1 MRINGN
7 YEDVTADAL
16 YGRRQAFTKLPE
28 DQETSAAPDKETPG
42 VVYEKGD
49 ETSSKLYTS
58 DGGMTVVKHN
68 RASSGSRGNYSGQG
82 ILDEID
88 KYLDKGNSYVIWHSG
103 NQHWVQEMSVEYRD
117 GRPVS
122 SKPIEGAK
130 KYFNPDSINAA
141 LGLDS
146 PKTMSV
152 RDNQVLFERN
162 SYYQFTGKDRKPH
175 TVLSM
180 GNSLSQGIL
189 GRYGKSTFD
198 KEAADYAEFWDSLA
212 KGITFGLEEKYS
224 TAEIRKKLE
233 KAGIQHGFFTV
244 TVGNRSQTYYL
255 SQNENVGALRPKESY
270 DKYYNLLTSGR
281 AFELDKFQPGQTVT
295 IGGKDYV
302 LKDDKSID
310 IEYGA
315 ELYSSGA
322 LK

>member
-7 YEDVTADAL
+7 YEDAL

-28 DQETSAAPDKETPG
+28 DQETGAVPAPDKGTSGVVHETGRRQAFTKLPEDQETGAAPDKEMPG
-42 VVYEKGD
+42 VVYEKGHK
-49 ETSSKLYTS
+49 SPSKLYTS
-58 DGGMTVVKHN
+58 DGSRVGERHNPKRMTVKDN
-68 RASSGSRGNYSGQG
+68 
-82 ILDEID
+82 E
-88 KYLDKGNSYVIWHSG
+88 
-103 NQHWVQEMSVEYRD
+103 
-117 GRPVS
+117 
-122 SKPIEGAK
+122 
-130 KYFNPDSINAA
+130 
-141 LGLDS
+141 
-146 PKTMSV
+146 V
-152 RDNQVLFERN
+152 RFDNH
-162 SYYQFTGKDRKPH
+162 SYYQFTGKDGREH
-175 TVLSM
+175 TVLSR
-180 GNSLSQGIL
+180 GSSLRVDNSANFGT
-189 GRYGKSTFD
+189 GRID
-198 KEAADYAEFWDSLA
+198 KEAADYADFWESLA

-233 KAGIQHGFFTV
+233 EAGIQHGFFTV

-281 AFELDKFQPGQTVT
+281 AFELDKFQPEQTVT

-315 ELYSSGA
+315 ELYSSGG